1 MKKYFG
7 LFLLLFAVACGPSNQ
22 KQVDTPTAGSIKV
35 GIDESFRLLGDAEV
49 YAFESIYK
57 QAHIDTLYKSEADVI
72 NDFMDDTV
80 PLIIVSRKL
89 TDNQVKY
96 LNERSY
102 VPKTTRI
109 AYDAIALIVN
119 NENPDTNLFFQT
131 VRGIFEGKITTWKQV
146 NPKSKLSGLK
156 IVFDNFKSCN
166 PRYFQEKFALDSFP
180 STCSAAQNNA
190 EVIRYVESHKD
201 AIGIVSVNWISD
213 KADSVSNNFLNRIK
227 VAGIAIEGDN
237 DPGTTFY
244 KPYQAYIAD
253 QSYPFTREI
262 FCINRQPYSGMAY
275 GFSSFVAG
283 EKGQRIILRAGLVPA
298 TMPVRIVEVK
308 H

>member
-1 MKKYFG
+1 MKKYLG

-22 KQVDTPTAGSIKV
+22 KQVDTPTAGSIRV

-57 QAHIDTLYKSEADVI
+57 QARLDTLYKNEADVI
-72 NDFMDDTV
+72 NDFMADTV

-89 TDNQVKY
+89 TDDQVKY
-96 LNERSY
+96 LNDRSY

-146 NPKSKLSGLK
+146 NPKSKLSGMK
-156 IVFDNFKSCN
+156 VVFDNFKSCN
-166 PRYFQEKFALDSFP
+166 PRYFKEKFALDSFP
-180 STCSAAQNNA
+180 STCFAAQNNA
-190 EVIRYVESHKD
+190 EVIRYVESHTD